1 MKNHKEDRRQNWV
14 FKLALVFLV
23 WAAAFAASLWIG
35 LVSHTEFPVISQLRL
50 PRALLASTVG
60 VSLAV
65 SGSVLQALFT
75 NPLCDPY
82 TLGISSGAAL
92 GAVIAAT
99 LGLTFVWAGVLL
111 PALLGALLFGGIL
124 QLVSYRAGRG
134 KLAILLL
141 GTAFGIFGSGL
152 VSLWI
157 SVTEPNRTQSILFWL
172 LGDFSR
178 ARLESAAFSA
188 VIAIIL
194 SLWLWSRSHELDA
207 LLTGEESAASL
218 GIDLVRS
225 RRRFLF
231 LSSLLVAVSVSSAGM
246 VGFVGLI
253 VPHLARRW
261 VGHLHARSLPI
272 AAGLGATL
280 LILADTLARTAVP
293 PYELPVG
300 VIAVLFGAPVF
311 AWMVFRHQAE
321 L

>member
-1 MKNHKEDRRQNWV
+1 MGHKKKWV
-14 FKLALVFLV
+14 MQLAVVLAA

-35 LVSHTEFPVISQLRL
+35 PLSHSEFPVIIQLRL
-50 PRALLASTVG
+50 PRALLATSVG
-60 VSLAV
+60 ISLAV
-65 SGSVLQALFT
+65 AGSVLQALFT

-92 GAVIAAT
+92 GAVLAAT
-99 LGLTFVWAGVLL
+99 AGLSLVWAGVLL
-111 PALLGALLFGGIL
+111 PALIGALLFGGIL
-124 QLVSYRAGRG
+124 QLLANRAGQG

-157 SVTEPNRTQSILFWL
+157 SVTEPNRTQNILFWL
-172 LGDFSR
+172 LGDLSR
-178 ARLESAAFSA
+178 ARLESASVS
-188 VIAIIL
+188 VIITILL
-194 SLWLWSRSHELDA
+194 SLVLWSRAHELDA

-225 RRRFLF
+225 RQRLLF
-231 LSSLLVAVSVSSAGM
+231 LSSMLVAVAVSSAGM
-246 VGFVGLI
+246 VGFIGLV

-272 AAGLGATL
+272 AAGLGAVI
-280 LILADTLARTAVP
+280 LILADTIARTAIR

-300 VIAVLFGAPVF
+300 VISVLFGAPVF
-311 AWMVFRHQAE
+311 AWMIFRHRSE